1 MWIKEINIT
10 GVGGIESL
18 DLILDPK
25 MNIICGPNGIGKTT
39 ILESV
44 AHTFSNGRTN
54 ILKRNAKCEK
64 SHILAKVDIDGA
76 ERVSNVRFAEFVPS
90 QQAQING
97 LNDLSIKLLSLKIN
111 RTFDYQPLNAV
122 GKDTEKPQG
131 STWGEARVGVK
142 LNDVKNWFV
151 NRYLYSPHGTL
162 TASQIA
168 NYELAKVSFSVLN
181 QNFIFS
187 RVDAS
192 TNEILV
198 NTPSGEIYYEY
209 LSSGFKSCLS
219 IIFGIIKEIEF
230 RFVAPQIKAKDFDGI
245 ILIDE
250 VELHL
255 HPEWQAIIASV
266 LTEIFPKA
274 QLICTTHSPH
284 IIQSAQPNQIIAIEE
299 VNGKSTQR
307 PLPSSNH
314 GFKGWTIEEVLMDV
328 MGMCDLR
335 TNLFTDTIVS
345 FESAIEEENYDAALS
360 AYDSLDSMLHPNNHM
375 RKMLKFQLASV
386 KGVAIDKAE

>member
-10 GVGGIESL
+10 GVGGIENL
-18 DLILDPK
+18 DLTLDPK

-64 SHILAKVDIDGA
+64 SHISAKVDIDGA
-76 ERVSNVRFAEFVPS
+76 ERASNVEFTEFMPS
-90 QQAQING
+90 QQAHIYG
-97 LNDLSIKLLSLKIN
+97 LNDLSRKLLSLKIN
-111 RTFDYQPLNAV
+111 RTFEYQPLKAV
-122 GKDTEKPQG
+122 GKDTEKPNG
-131 STWGEARVGVK
+131 STWGEARVGVN

-162 TASQIA
+162 TTTQIA
-168 NYELAKVSFSVLN
+168 NYELARDSFSALN
-181 QNFIFS
+181 KNFTFS

-230 RFVAPQIKAKDFDGI
+230 RFVDPKIKAKDFDGI

-255 HPEWQAIIASV
+255 HPEWQAVIASV
-266 LTEIFPKA
+266 LTEVFPDA
-274 QLICTTHSPH
+274 QFICTTHSPH
-284 IIQSAQPNQIIAIEE
+284 IIQSAQPNQ
-299 VNGKSTQR
+299 
-307 PLPSSNH
+307 
-314 GFKGWTIEEVLMDV
+314 
-328 MGMCDLR
+328 
-335 TNLFTDTIVS
+335 
-345 FESAIEEENYDAALS
+345 
-360 AYDSLDSMLHPNNHM
+360 
-375 RKMLKFQLASV
+375 
-386 KGVAIDKAE
+386 

>member
-1 MWIKEINIT
+1 MWIKEINIA

-18 DLILDPK
+18 DLVLGPK

-64 SHILAKVDIDGA
+64 SQILAKVDIDGA
-76 ERVSNVRFAEFVPS
+76 ERVSNVEFSEFVPS
-90 QQAQING
+90 QQAKING
-97 LNDLSIKLLSLKIN
+97 LNDLSTKLLSLKIN
-111 RTFDYQPLNAV
+111 RTFEYQPLQAV

-168 NYELAKVSFSVLN
+168 NYELARDSFSALN

-230 RFVAPQIKAKDFDGI
+230 RFVDPNIKANDFDGI

-255 HPEWQAIIASV
+255 HPEWQAVIASV

-274 QLICTTHSPH
+274 QFICTTHSPH

-299 VNGKSTQR
+299 VDGKSTQR
-307 PLPSSNH
+307 PLPSANH

-335 TNLFTDTIVS
+335 TTLFKDTIVR
-345 FESAIEEENYDAALS
+345 FESAIEEENYDAALR

-375 RKMLKFQLASV
+375 RKMLKFQLASI